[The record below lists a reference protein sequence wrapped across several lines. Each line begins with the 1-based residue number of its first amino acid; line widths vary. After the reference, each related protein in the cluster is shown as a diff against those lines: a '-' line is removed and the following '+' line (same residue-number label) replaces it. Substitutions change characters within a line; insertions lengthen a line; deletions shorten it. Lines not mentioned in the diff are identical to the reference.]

1 MIIIDIEPEWGVKL
15 YPKNEEDNERYKKFG
30 FEDSDGRFYR
40 SLFFSPRHRSLTRL
54 IKDECEHLSKYGVGS
69 RFGCGGLSITK
80 IAEDEFEVNG
90 HLDQKYLPEGI
101 KFRISKK
108 EQQ

>member
-40 SLFFSPRHRSLTRL
+40 SLFFSPRHGVCYAP
-54 IKDECEHLSKYGVGS
+54 ECK
-69 RFGCGGLSITK
+69 
-80 IAEDEFEVNG
+80 
-90 HLDQKYLPEGI
+90 GI
-101 KFRISKK
+101 HFYFS
-108 EQQ
+108 